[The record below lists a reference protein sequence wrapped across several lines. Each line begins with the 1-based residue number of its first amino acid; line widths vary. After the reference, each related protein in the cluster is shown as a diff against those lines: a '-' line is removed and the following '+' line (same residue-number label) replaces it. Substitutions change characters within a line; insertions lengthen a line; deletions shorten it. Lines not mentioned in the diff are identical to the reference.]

1 MGRYILRRLLVAL
14 PTLFVATL
22 IVTGLPRLTDFPDDY
37 SDISCSRSPPER
49 VAPVLTVA
57 STPTIASP
65 TSSSFCWPADLDEL
79 RADLGLDKS
88 FPQFYVEWLT
98 GVLRGDFGISAWS
111 GRDVL
116 DSVGARA
123 RLSGLLALM
132 ALSAATAT
140 SVGLGAISAVWP
152 GGWRDRATRALSA
165 TGSAVPSFALATMVL
180 YPLSVWFGWVAN
192 GSEAHPP
199 QAVLLV
205 LTAVIVGWSTGAMS
219 VRATRTVLL
228 EALDRDHV
236 RTARATGLPERSV
249 IAWHVVP
256 NAVPP
261 LLTIMGRRLPTL
273 LGMLIVVEVVF
284 GLRGVGAFAF
294 GATQVRD
301 YPAIQGVTFLIVLL
315 VVSVTLLIDIARA
328 WLDPRIRYA

>member
-14 PTLFVATL
+14 PTLFVASL
-22 IVTGLPRLTDFPDDY
+22 IVTGLPRLTDFPDD
-37 SDISCSRSPPER
+37 ISCSSSPPVR
-49 VAPVLTVA
+49 ARPALAVAR
-57 STPTIASP
+57 TPAGAVIASSTTP
-65 TSSSFCWPADLDEL
+65 SFCTPEDPDEL
-79 RADLGLDKS
+79 RAELGLDRS
-88 FPQFYVEWLT
+88 FPQSYLAWMS
-98 GVLRGDFGISAWS
+98 GALRGDLGTSWWT

-116 DSVGARA
+116 DNVRARA
-123 RLSGLLALM
+123 HVSGLAVLM
-132 ALSAATAT
+132 ALSAATVT
-140 SVGLGAISAVWP
+140 SVGLGTISAVWP
-152 GGWRDRATRALSA
+152 GGWRDRAARALAA
-165 TGSAVPSFALATMVL
+165 TGAAVPSFAVATMVL

-192 GSEAHPP
+192 RGEAHPP

-236 RTARATGLPERSV
+236 RTARATGLPEPSV
-249 IAWHVVP
+249 VAWHVLP

-261 LLTIMGRRLPTL
+261 LLAIMGRRLPTL

-294 GATQVRD
+294 EATQVRD
-301 YPAIQGVTFLIVLL
+301 YPVVQGVTLLIVLL
-315 VVSVTLLIDIARA
+315 VVSVTLLIDIARV
-328 WLDPRIRYA
+328 WVDPRIRYA